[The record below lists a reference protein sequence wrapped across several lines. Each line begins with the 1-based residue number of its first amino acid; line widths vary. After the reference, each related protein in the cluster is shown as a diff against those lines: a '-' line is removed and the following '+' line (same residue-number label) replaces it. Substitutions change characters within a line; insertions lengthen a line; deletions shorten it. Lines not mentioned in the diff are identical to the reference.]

1 MGLCRMGNLCVSN
14 EPSLEDKL
22 KDQLCRIVLEYEKLE
37 LECGYIAIFQ
47 MVVASRPLSPD
58 LQPITP
64 NHGNSAYYRTTQQTM
79 TNYNNY
85 ENNANDKKHHHS
97 SSTRSNLKV
106 KEKKEIQKIIDLDYE
121 QFNQWKIDEIIQKN
135 PNITEQELRDNHGL
149 SSNSS
154 SNNLFPPFSSINV
167 SKFGG
172 NSDEKEKLLQQ
183 QQQKSNVNSQSSVS
197 AQYESLR
204 EKNGIHHIKK
214 TLQNNDI
221 KSSVQSL
228 GDTTDQL
235 FEILDRAKIL
245 HKMRNVQNNKII
257 HIRGNKQTIFS
268 YYLILNTHIIIS
280 YAQSKSDPLGFMEW
294 IKHCNR
300 ARLVNF
306 KNLEF

>member
-1 MGLCRMGNLCVSN
+1 MGNLCVSN
-14 EPSLEDKL
+14 ESSLEDKL

-64 NHGNSAYYRTTQQTM
+64 NNGNSTY
-79 TNYNNY
+79 YNNY
-85 ENNANDKKHHHS
+85 ENNSNDKKHHHHN
-97 SSTRSNLKV
+97 SSTRSNLKL

-149 SSNSS
+149 SSTNSSS

-183 QQQKSNVNSQSSVS
+183 QQKSNIKNQSVS
-197 AQYESLR
+197 SQYESLR
-204 EKNGIHHIKK
+204 EKNGIRHIKK
-214 TLQNNDI
+214 TLKNNDI

-228 GDTTDQL
+228 GDTTDKL

-294 IKHCNR
+294 IKIQS
-300 ARLVNF
+300 
-306 KNLEF
+306 KLEKLEVTLKDIELLLTEEMKM